1 MHLLVAQ
8 EDRRFAFK
16 GPVIPLASPNKFEN
30 AHYATRNTR
39 QSLPGAYRQKGEK
52 LVFGVV

>member
-8 EDRRFAFK
+8 EDQRFAFK